1 MKKRIDLRLV
11 DIPPKVFDKL
21 KKNAA
26 KEKRTLN
33 KQALVHIENDL
44 KNTK

>member
-11 DIPPKVFDKL
+11 DIPPKVFEQIKE
-21 KKNAA
+21 NAK

-44 KNTK
+44 KKKK